1 MGYAE
6 ERIKSLCD
14 TAMTNAQNIKVAVDK
29 LATLQFSG
37 QFDYIDIIGNLQ
49 NKPRLE
55 CKIRFNNSIGFGVYE
70 YAAVIKIGT
79 VKNNTRYSFYYSPAY
94 VNDGIKNVPDWWK
107 IQKEFERICKNLTF
121 EQLQKLVSKFGKW
134 MEVSETAKTMQE
146 AIKENKLSKD
156 FK

>member
-14 TAMTNAQNIKVAVDK
+14 TAILNAQNIKDAVAK
-29 LATLQFSG
+29 LQTLQFDG
-37 QFDYIDIIGNLQ
+37 QFDYFDIIGNLQ
-49 NKPRLE
+49 NKPRIE
-55 CKIRFNNSIGFGVYE
+55 CKIRFYGSSFGYE
-70 YAAVIKIGT
+70 SFIKIGT
-79 VKNNTRYSFYYSPAY
+79 VKNNTRYSFYYTPAY
-94 VNDGIKNVPDWWK
+94 VNDRIKNVPDWWN
-107 IQKEFERICKNLTF
+107 IQKEFESVCKNLTF

>member
-14 TAMTNAQNIKVAVDK
+14 NAITNAQNIKVAVDK
-29 LATLQFSG
+29 LATLKFGG
-37 QFDYIDIIGNLQ
+37 QFDCFDIIGNLQ

-55 CKIRFNNSIGFGVYE
+55 CKIRFNASSCGGYRYDAI
-70 YAAVIKIGT
+70 IKIGT
-79 VKNNTRYSFYYSPAY
+79 VKNNTRYSFYYTPAYSGTY
-94 VNDGIKNVPDWWK
+94 VNDWWN
-107 IQKEFERICKNLTF
+107 IQKDFESVCKNLTF
-121 EQLQKLVSKFGKW
+121 EQLQKLVTKFGKW

-146 AIKENKLSKD
+146 YIKEAKLAKD

>member
-14 TAMTNAQNIKVAVDK
+14 NAITNAQNIKVAVDK
-29 LATLQFSG
+29 LATLKFGG
-37 QFDYIDIIGNLQ
+37 QFDCFDIIGNLQ

-55 CKIRFNNSIGFGVYE
+55 CKIRFNASNGGYNAS
-70 YAAVIKIGT
+70 IKIGT
-79 VKNNTRYSFYYSPAY
+79 VKNNTRYNFYYTPAY
-94 VNDGIKNVPDWWK
+94 SDTGTKYVPDWWN
-107 IQKEFERICKNLTF
+107 IQKDFESVCKNLTF
-121 EQLQKLVSKFGKW
+121 EQLQKLVTKFGKW

-146 AIKENKLSKD
+146 YIKEAKLEKD

>member
-29 LATLQFSG
+29 LATLQFDG
-37 QFDYIDIIGNLQ
+37 QFYYFDIIGNLQ

-55 CKIRFNNSIGFGVYE
+55 CNIRFNNTNGSSS
-70 YAAVIKIGT
+70 IKIGT
-79 VKNNTRYSFYYSPAY
+79 VKNNTRYSFYYTPSY
-94 VNDGIKNVPDWWK
+94 SGIGVKNVPDWWN
-107 IQKEFERICKNLTF
+107 IQKDFESKCKNLTF

-146 AIKENKLSKD
+146 YIKEAKLEKD